1 MTFGRLTREAKLLLR
16 SCGPTVTARRSTR
29 PDSRRESPDIHGSV
43 GGAPASAVQPYF
55 DPNIYANYHQG
66 RQPSFWEWSTG
77 IDLVYEPRRIL
88 RARPDLSA
96 SSGKAPNGSHGSTR
110 ATGWSDA
117 FLAASRGRTALS
129 SERVTSCSGA

>member
-29 PDSRRESPDIHGSV
+29 PASRRSRQIHESV

-55 DPNIYANYHQG
+55 DANIYANYHQG

-77 IDLVYEPRRIL
+77 IDLVHEPRRIL
-88 RARPDLSA
+88 EL
-96 SSGKAPNGSHGSTR
+96 
-110 ATGWSDA
+110 
-117 FLAASRGRTALS
+117 GRT
-129 SERVTSCSGA
+129 